1 MTRPFRE
8 AEDNLHEK
16 ENMPMDILKRLGR
29 LSLLF
34 ALLALGGAGSASADD
49 GVTVSSIKLGMSSP
63 FSGPNGAY
71 GEAMREGVQA
81 SLAQVN
87 AGGGIHGR
95 KIELV
100 SLDDGYET
108 ERAVANT
115 KKLIDEEK
123 VFALLAYYGSSPTTE
138 AMKVFSAAKVPLVGT
153 ISGADSLRNP
163 VNHFMF
169 HLRASYADETETIVD
184 HLVGLGVTKIA
195 VFYQND
201 GFGKSGLDGVAAALQ
216 RHKLTPSATAA
227 IERNAVDVAAA
238 VQTIAKA
245 EPQAVVMVTLYKPTA
260 AFVTA
265 MRKAGQ
271 TPQFVT
277 LSPVGADLLVKE
289 LGPEAAHGISIS
301 QVMPYPW
308 NDSLAIVKDYQKAL
322 AQFAKGKE
330 ATYYGLEGYIN
341 GRLMV
346 EALKRAGKDVTREK
360 LEAALEGGPFDLG
373 GYKVGYSPT
382 SHNGSRFVDLTIIG
396 RNGRV
401 LR

>member
-1 MTRPFRE
+1 
-8 AEDNLHEK
+8 
-16 ENMPMDILKRLGR
+16 MDIIKRLGR
-29 LSLLF
+29 LFLLVGLLGLS
-34 ALLALGGAGSASADD
+34 ALAPAFADD
-49 GVTVSSIKLGMSSP
+49 GLTPTTLKLGMSSP

-71 GEAMREGVQA
+71 GEALREGVLA
-81 SLAQVN
+81 SFAQVN
-87 AGGGIHGR
+87 ANGGVHGR

-108 ERAVANT
+108 ERTVANT
-115 KKLIDEEK
+115 RKLIEQEK

-163 VNHFMF
+163 VNNYMF
-169 HLRASYADETETIVD
+169 HLRASYADETEAIVD
-184 HLVGLGVTKIA
+184 HLVGLGVTNIA

-201 GFGKSGLDGVAAALQ
+201 GFGKSGLDGVTAALK
-216 RHKLTPSATAA
+216 RHKLTPSAAAA
-227 IERNAVDVAAA
+227 IERNALDVTAA

-245 EPQAVVMVTLYKPTA
+245 NPQAVVMVTLYKPTA
-260 AFVTA
+260 AFVA
-265 MRKAGQ
+265 ALRQAGQ

-289 LGPEAAHGISIS
+289 MGPDSAHGISIS

-308 NDSLAIVKDYQKAL
+308 NDSVAIVKDYQKAL
-322 AQFAKGKE
+322 AQYAKGKE

-341 GRLMV
+341 ARLMV
-346 EALKRAGKDVTREK
+346 EALKRAGKDPSRDK
-360 LEAALEGGPFDLG
+360 LGSALEGGPFELG
-373 GYKVGYSPT
+373 GYRVSYSPT